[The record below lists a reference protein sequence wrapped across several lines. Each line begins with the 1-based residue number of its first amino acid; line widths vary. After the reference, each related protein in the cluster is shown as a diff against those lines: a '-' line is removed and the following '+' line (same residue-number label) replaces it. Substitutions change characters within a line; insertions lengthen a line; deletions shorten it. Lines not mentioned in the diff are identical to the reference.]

1 MRLLKIFLRLNRILF
16 QKTSY
21 KHQLTK
27 YKDNDAELGS
37 KQLTALASCSA
48 DKWKKFWKHI
58 KTFYFSLDVNTDH
71 IHIFNL
77 GLKLWTFVNKPQCL
91 FCGRQVETR
100 FSRDLIPDEFLTH
113 VYLECRATYLI
124 WAYCQYPSTQ
134 NVPDRTW
141 SLFIANASLDTK
153 QIRTINRYHLILLKV
168 QDFRLSQKQESER
181 LPALR
186 RKAAKKLVSYYI
198 SALNL

>member
-1 MRLLKIFLRLNRILF
+1 MTQPLPDAAFANLPTIKPDFF

-58 KTFYFSLDVNTDH
+58 KTYYFSLDVNTDH

-91 FCGRQVETR
+91 FCGRQVKPR
-100 FSRDLIPDEFLTH
+100 FSRDLDPDGFSPMS
-113 VYLECRATYLI
+113 I
-124 WAYCQYPSTQ
+124 
-134 NVPDRTW
+134 
-141 SLFIANASLDTK
+141 
-153 QIRTINRYHLILLKV
+153 
-168 QDFRLSQKQESER
+168 
-181 LPALR
+181 
-186 RKAAKKLVSYYI
+186 
-198 SALNL
+198 